1 MELISNIVTSSAV
14 SGLLIWLSREWIS
27 ARIKA
32 SIQHEYDQ
40 KLEAHK
46 AQLKAENEISLLE
59 IRTALEREAALHAAA
74 YASFS
79 EGQKAAMERK
89 LKAFDRLWEK
99 LLQIRNILPPVLM
112 FMDVMSSVEEYK
124 EFKHAN
130 QKNFQKLTGELLP
143 EKVANLFSDSQGLV
157 ETIRPYVGEYMWAI
171 YYSYHTIMIRVL
183 VKLHISVDDSV
194 KVEWY
199 KDDVERQLIE
209 SILTPIELQEFDSL
223 TFGKLN
229 WLQINLQSKILSASR
244 KLISGEE
251 FGSESLNQA
260 RLIQE
265 RATQLQRKT
274 ELSQIKLPGKA

>member
-1 MELISNIVTSSAV
+1 MELISNIITSSAV

-32 SIQHEYDQ
+32 SIKHEYDQ

-46 AQLKAENEISLLE
+46 ARLKAENEISLLE
-59 IRTALEREAALHAAA
+59 IRTALEREAVLHAAA

-79 EGQKAAMERK
+79 EGQKATMERK

-99 LLQIRNILPPVLM
+99 LLQIRNILPSVFI
-112 FMDVMSSVEEYK
+112 FMDLMSVAEYK
-124 EFKHAN
+124 VFKHEN
-130 QKNFQKLTGELLP
+130 QKNFQRLTGEFLP

-157 ETIRPYVGEYMWAI
+157 ETIRPYVGEYMWAFFC
-171 YYSYHTIMIRVL
+171 SYHTIMIRVL
-183 VKLHISVDDSV
+183 VKLHFSVDDSE

-199 KDDVERQLIE
+199 KDEVERQLIE

-244 KLISGEE
+244 KLISGED

>member
-1 MELISNIVTSSAV
+1 MELISNIITSSAV

-27 ARIKA
+27 ARIKG

-46 AQLKAENEISLLE
+46 ARLKAENEFSLLE

-99 LLQIRNILPPVLM
+99 LLQFRNSLPPVLM
-112 FMDVMSSVEEYK
+112 IMDCMSVEEYK
-124 EFKHAN
+124 EAKQH
-130 QKNFQKLTGELLP
+130 QDFQQLTGELSIEKIKNIFSDKQGSV
-143 EKVANLFSDSQGLV
+143 EKV
-157 ETIRPYVGEYMWAI
+157 RPYVGGYMWAI
-171 YYSYHTIMIRVL
+171 FFSYQTIMIRIL
-183 VKLHISVDDSV
+183 VELYFGLDDAE

-199 KDDVERQLIE
+199 KDSVVRQLIK
-209 SILTPIELQEFDSL
+209 SILTTIELQEFDGL
-223 TFGKLN
+223 TFGKLK
-229 WLQINLQSKILSASR
+229 WLQNSLESKILSTSR
-244 KLISGEE
+244 KVISGET
-251 FGSESLNQA
+251 FGTESLEQA

-265 RATQLQRKT
+265 RAALLQSKIDLT
-274 ELSQIKLPGKA
+274 KAERLQEI